1 MDDSFSK
8 MCSLTDASKSDRQGF
23 VKKVYGILATQL
35 VVTFGFVALAKS
47 NPEIEYWLVNSW
59 MLFYPVLFLQI
70 AISCV
75 ISCCTS
81 VARRT
86 PHNYILLTCFTLCW
100 TYLIGFICAF
110 YPAEIVLSAAGMT
123 AMISV
128 AISIFA
134 CVTDFDFTEAC
145 GPFIC
150 MGLLLVM
157 CVSLI
162 CSILS
167 MIFFTFAQ
175 AWYPWA
181 CGLCVIIYGLFLL
194 CDTQMIVGGGRYEL
208 SIDDYVLGAMMLY
221 IDIIML
227 FLKLLEIFGRR

>member
-1 MDDSFSK
+1 MDDSFNK
-8 MCSLTDASKSDRQGF
+8 MCSLSDATKQDRQGF
-23 VKKVYGILATQL
+23 VRKVYGILTTQL
-35 VVTFGFVALAKS
+35 VVTFGFVALVKS
-47 NPEIEYWLVNSW
+47 NATLEMYMVHSW
-59 MLFYPVLFLQI
+59 ALFYPILFLQI
-70 AISCV
+70 AISCM
-75 ISCCTS
+75 ITCCRGF
-81 VARRT
+81 ARKT
-86 PHNYILLTCFTLCW
+86 PTNYVLLGAFTLCW
-100 TYLIGFICAF
+100 TYLIGFITAF

-123 AMISV
+123 ALISV
-128 AISIFA
+128 AISVFA
-134 CVTDFDFTEAC
+134 CVTDYDFTEVC

-157 CVSLI
+157 CVSLV
-162 CSILS
+162 CSLMS
-167 MIFFTFAQ
+167 MLFFSFAA